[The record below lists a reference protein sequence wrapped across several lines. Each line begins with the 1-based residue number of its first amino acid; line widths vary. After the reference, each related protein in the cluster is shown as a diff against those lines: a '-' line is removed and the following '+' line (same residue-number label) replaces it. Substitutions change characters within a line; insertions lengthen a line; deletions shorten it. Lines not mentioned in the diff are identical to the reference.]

1 MLPWLQKQQIIEH
14 AAVLPHQWFP
24 FSPLSCFRELAARV
38 QPYLVEGW
46 EAREG
51 GGREVTL

>member
-14 AAVLPHQWFP
+14 AAVLLHQWFP

-51 GGREVTL
+51 GGGEVTL